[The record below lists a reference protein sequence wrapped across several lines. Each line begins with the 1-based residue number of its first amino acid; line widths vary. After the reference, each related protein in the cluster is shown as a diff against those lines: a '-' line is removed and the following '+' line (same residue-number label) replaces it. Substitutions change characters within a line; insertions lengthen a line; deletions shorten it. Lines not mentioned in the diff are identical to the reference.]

1 MKIRLFNKKTTE
13 ASVDFRKLSF
23 KDRLKKLYT
32 NYTFLFSFLVLV
44 VIETYFNP
52 QFLSYG
58 NLSLLLL
65 QSTIKGIIASGMTLI
80 IIAGM
85 IDLSVGSM
93 VALVGGLGVVVLN
106 QTGNIFIML
115 LFCVAFGTLLGAFNG
130 LLVTKARIAPFIVT
144 LATMVGFRSIIVQL
158 GQGGPFNVAENVYEK
173 FRMVASGYLFR
184 TDSFKGIPYMV
195 IWFVAVVA
203 IIAFIMSKTKF
214 GRYVYAVGSN
224 QIAAKLTGINVDLVK
239 TMTYVITGFLVGI
252 AAFLLSSRLTSIT
265 APNVGVSFELD
276 AIAAVAIGG
285 TAMAG
290 GSGLIIGTFIGSIML
305 QMIEG
310 ILIAAKIPVFLNGL
324 VKGVIIIVAVVFQS
338 RRERK

>member
-1 MKIRLFNKKTTE
+1 MKINLIKKIKEALPSVSKKFNLKE
-13 ASVDFRKLSF
+13 EFR
-23 KDRLKKLYT
+23 KLYT
-32 NYTFLFSFLVLV
+32 NYTFIFSFLALV
-44 VIETYFNP
+44 VIATYFNP
-52 QFLSYG
+52 DFLSYS

-65 QSTIKGIIASGMTLI
+65 QSSIKGIIALGMTLV

-93 VALVGGLGVVVLN
+93 VALVGGMGIVVLN
-106 QTGNIFIML
+106 STGNIYIML
-115 LFCVAFGTLLGAFNG
+115 VFCVVFGGLLGAFNG
-130 LLVTKARIAPFIVT
+130 ILVTKARIAPFIVT

-158 GQGGPFNVAENVYEK
+158 GQGGPFNVADDVYEK
-173 FRMVASGYLFR
+173 FRLVASGYLFR
-184 TDSFKGIPYMV
+184 NESFKGIPYLA
-195 IWFVAVVA
+195 IWFIVIVVVMA
-203 IIAFIMSKTKF
+203 LIMSKTKF

-224 QIAAKLTGINVDLVK
+224 QLAAKLTGINVDQVK
-239 TMTYVITGFLVGI
+239 IMTFVITGLLVGVSS
-252 AAFLLSSRLTSIT
+252 FLLASRLTSIT
-265 APNVGVSFELD
+265 APNVGVSYELD

-290 GSGLIIGTFIGSIML
+290 GSGLIVGTFIGSIML

-310 ILIAAKIPVFLNGL
+310 ILITAKIPVFLNGL